1 MFRKETQ
8 GLSCVRPF
16 PFSLSSLEAG
26 SLTLPGGGALPS
38 QGGPERQ
45 VREGGVGMITKQPHV
60 VDGTGWT
67 LGSAWL
73 LLPSDLSP
81 SACPL
86 TAARRVGRLCPLPPE
101 PPASSSVLLLPP
113 GAHHTWSRRLSHQV
127 TSLPSENLVAHLPRR
142 AGPSPT
148 GSLEWNS
155 PQGSSTDCNRDEP
168 WEGLGFRVKGGIGKF
183 LRAMPRGRTGL
194 ALGWGRSRVGKRGW
208 EVFSAP
214 RAGQAGAPGCPS
226 PSLQPRLRAQ
236 GTVATG
242 YRGLGLGSPA

>member
-38 QGGPERQ
+38 QGGPERK

-81 SACPL
+81 PACPL
-86 TAARRVGRLCPLPPE
+86 TVTRRVGRLCPLPPE
-101 PPASSSVLLLPP
+101 PPASSSARSTP
-113 GAHHTWSRRLSHQV
+113 H
-127 TSLPSENLVAHLPRR
+127 LVAQQVITPGDFLAFREPG
-142 AGPSPT
+142 GPSP
-148 GSLEWNS
+148 
-155 PQGSSTDCNRDEP
+155 PQGWP
-168 WEGLGFRVKGGIGKF
+168 LPHWFPRVEF
-183 LRAMPRGRTGL
+183 PPR
-194 ALGWGRSRVGKRGW
+194 
-208 EVFSAP
+208 E
-214 RAGQAGAPGCPS
+214 
-226 PSLQPRLRAQ
+226 
-236 GTVATG
+236 
-242 YRGLGLGSPA
+242 